1 MPKRRKTS
9 VPLHLR
15 AVGAGG
21 ALLLGVCDRA
31 AQRPVDFVA
40 ISVAVAMSGV
50 ILVNALYLQT
60 GSRSASYFTPPV
72 VTATAQS
79 GATASASPGAAQVT
93 ANQVTANQ
101 VTANQ
106 VTGTTSSKPAEQVIA
121 TRPVASAATTAPPAR
136 RDDPIADLIAPQ
148 PSPKV
153 TAVQRALSEYGYGQI
168 RPSGVLDQPTVT
180 AIERFEREHKLPV
193 TGRVSERLVSQ
204 LTALVGHSLN

>member
-1 MPKRRKTS
+1 VPKRRKTS

-79 GATASASPGAAQVT
+79 GAAASASPGAAQVI
-93 ANQVTANQ
+93 ANQ